1 MDGNIKKRTLNRT
14 CGLSL
19 H

>member
-14 CGLSL
+14 CGLNL